1 MHERCDRAA
10 GDECR
15 DDEEAV
21 AVPGRHPRQRGDSQV
36 VRHVGGDREGQT
48 EGRADRTELDPEQG
62 RNHALDRL
70 TVHGSEEQGSPQDRH
85 ARSPARQHPGKEDAA
100 EDELLDHRLS
110 QPESERERTGERRGA
125 GLEPASDPPREDMVG
140 SESGEWGTGTRFGQ
154 GIARGSADGRSDQWI
169 GAGPGCYAF
178 HVSRSELCSSLLVA
192 MPQLSDPNFRRAV
205 VLVVHH
211 DAESTFGLVLNREV
225 ELTVDELCES
235 LQFPWNGERDAEVAW
250 GGPVESNSGWLL
262 FQDSVEM
269 EVADEHVSR
278 LEGSLCFAGSM
289 DVFRQLAGQ
298 PPVDLRIF
306 LGYAGWGGGQLE
318 MELAQGAWVVA
329 PLSSDVVFDVP
340 REAMWDHVLRA
351 MDIDPATLISTAGV
365 H

>member
-1 MHERCDRAA
+1 
-10 GDECR
+10 
-15 DDEEAV
+15 
-21 AVPGRHPRQRGDSQV
+21 
-36 VRHVGGDREGQT
+36 
-48 EGRADRTELDPEQG
+48 
-62 RNHALDRL
+62 
-70 TVHGSEEQGSPQDRH
+70 
-85 ARSPARQHPGKEDAA
+85 
-100 EDELLDHRLS
+100 
-110 QPESERERTGERRGA
+110 
-125 GLEPASDPPREDMVG
+125 
-140 SESGEWGTGTRFGQ
+140 
-154 GIARGSADGRSDQWI
+154 
-169 GAGPGCYAF
+169 
-178 HVSRSELCSSLLVA
+178 LLVA

-225 ELTVDELCES
+225 ELTVEELCES

-262 FQDSVEM
+262 FQDSLEM
-269 EVADEHVSR
+269 EVDDEHVSR

-298 PPVDLRIF
+298 PPADLRIF